1 MSLSRRDF
9 LKLTGSAALAGAWGT
24 AWLRPSHAAFQEDSM
39 SEALET
45 TGSDVGNLYPFIKSQ
60 ELRSEYRL
68 SFLREEFTDLNAWK
82 EQARSKVLEH
92 LFYSPSPVDPQ
103 PEVLEREDR
112 DDYVMERVDFNT
124 TPDVRIPAFVLVPKQ
139 AEFPAPGIVALHDH
153 GGFYFYGKEKLIEN
167 RDEHPVL
174 TQFKRTCYEG
184 KSIAAELARRGYVV
198 VVIDMFYWGDRR
210 LIKEGDPEVW
220 TTNRRAATEEDIQ
233 AFNRRSWENEQLV
246 GRTLYL
252 AGVTWSGIMFWD
264 DIRTV
269 DYLISR
275 PEVDPQRI
283 GCVGLSVGGYRAA
296 HLGALD
302 ERIRASVVCGW
313 MTSYRPLIKN
323 HVIHTVGW
331 TKIIPGLY
339 AFLDLPDIVTLT
351 APRALM
357 CINGTQDQLWPLE
370 GVHQA
375 FAKITQGYTKAGV
388 PERFRGILYDGPHE
402 FNRAMQQEAW
412 AWLDRWVKEA
422 PRDR

>member
-1 MSLSRRDF
+1 
-9 LKLTGSAALAGAWGT
+9 
-24 AWLRPSHAAFQEDSM
+24 M
-39 SEALET
+39 SETLEA
-45 TGSDVGNLYPFIKSQ
+45 TGSDVGSLYPFIKSQ
-60 ELRSEYRL
+60 ELRSEYLL
-68 SFLREEFTDLNAWK
+68 SFLREEFTDLEAWK
-82 EQARSKVLEH
+82 EQARRKVLEH
-92 LFYSPSPVDPQ
+92 LFYSPPPVDPQ
-103 PEVLEREDR
+103 PEVLFQEDR
-112 DDYVMERVDFNT
+112 GDYLLERVDFNT
-124 TPDVRIPAFVLVPKQ
+124 TPDIRVPAFVLIPKQ

-153 GGFYFYGKEKLIEN
+153 GGFYFYGKEKLVED

-174 TQFKRTCYEG
+174 TQFKRTYYEG
-184 KSIAAELARRGYVV
+184 QSIAAELARRGYVV

-210 LIKEGDPEVW
+210 LIKDGDPEVW

-252 AGVTWSGIMFWD
+252 AGITWAGVMFWD
-264 DIRTV
+264 DLRTV
-269 DYLISR
+269 DYLIRR
-275 PEVDPQRI
+275 PEVDPQRL

-323 HVIHTVGW
+323 HVINTVGW

-339 AFLDLPDIVTLT
+339 PYLDLPDIVTLT

-357 CINGTQDQLWPLE
+357 CINGTRDQLWPLE

-412 AWLDRWVKEA
+412 AWLDRWVNVGA
-422 PRDR
+422 GW

>member
-1 MSLSRRDF
+1 MSATL
-9 LKLTGSAALAGAWGT
+9 
-24 AWLRPSHAAFQEDSM
+24 
-39 SEALET
+39 EA

-60 ELRSEYRL
+60 ELRSEYLL
-68 SFLREEFTDLNAWK
+68 SFLREEFTDLEAWK
-82 EQARSKVLEH
+82 EQARRKVLEH
-92 LFYSPSPVDPQ
+92 LFYSPPPVDPQ
-103 PEVLEREDR
+103 PEVLYQEDR
-112 DDYVMERVDFNT
+112 GDYLLERVDFNT
-124 TPDVRIPAFVLVPKQ
+124 TPDIRVPAFVLVPKR

-153 GGFYFYGKEKLIEN
+153 GGFYFYGKEKLVEN

-184 KSIAAELARRGYVV
+184 QSIASELARRGYVV

-210 LIKEGDPEVW
+210 LIKDGDPEVW

-252 AGVTWSGIMFWD
+252 AGITWAGVMFWD
-264 DIRTV
+264 DLRTV
-269 DYLISR
+269 DYLITR

-331 TKIIPGLY
+331 SKIIPGLY
-339 AFLDLPDIVTLT
+339 AYLDLPDIVTLT

-375 FAKITQGYTKAGV
+375 FAKITQGYAKAGV

-412 AWLDRWVKEA
+412 AWLDRWVKGA
-422 PRDR
+422 